1 MKPMPN
7 PRNDAGFTLAE
18 MVVTLLI
25 VALLLVI
32 SVQGIQRTMSQSAYT
47 RDSRIARE
55 LALLQLGR
63 LEAGLYMDEIEDH
76 MEGDFSD
83 DDQPYFAWELVL
95 GTEEFYDED
104 VEESDRFDSWED
116 YDEDEDEEAD
126 SGEPWVVAR
135 VKVTFPQHPERTNEL
150 ILERWLTREFVY
162 GPEDE
167 DDS

>member
-1 MKPMPN
+1 MKLQ
-7 PRNDAGFTLAE
+7 RNTSRAAGFTLAE
-18 MVVTLLI
+18 IIVTMLI
-25 VALLLVI
+25 VGILLVV
-32 SVQGIQRTMSQSAYT
+32 SVQGIQRTMSQAAYT

-63 LEAGLYMDEIEDH
+63 LEAGLYIDEVEDH

-83 DDQPYFAWELVL
+83 DDQPYFQWELVL
-95 GTEEFYDED
+95 GTEEFHDEE
-104 VEESDRFDSWED
+104 VSESERFDSWEE
-116 YDEDEDEEAD
+116 YDEDEDEDAD

-135 VKVTFPQHPERTNEL
+135 VKVRFPQHPGRSNEL
-150 ILERWLTREFVY
+150 ILERWMTRDFVY